1 LGEIV
6 KLKSAF
12 AGSILSLLIFGSLSS
27 LGAQSLAV
35 DKSSLSF
42 SAQQGGSA
50 VSQSLTVT
58 GSSAG
63 LAFSASS
70 SASWLK
76 INPTSGSTPASLT
89 VTADPTG
96 LGVGTVQATVTIAG
110 ANTLLIPVTFTIS
123 GVTGQT
129 LTADKTSL
137 AFIGQLGGPITAAQ
151 TVTVSSATAGQPFTV
166 QTNASWLKVTPAS
179 GSTPTTLSVTA
190 DPTGLSAG
198 TLNATLTI
206 SGINTIQIPVSFTI
220 GSLGV
225 SPQSL
230 QFLYTLNGS
239 FPTAQ
244 ILTLSGNAVGFTAA
258 VSTTTGGSWLQAFPT
273 TGTTPTTLSVI
284 VNTAVLPNL
293 APGTYNG
300 TITITPT
307 NQAPIAV
314 PVTLTVSGPPAVTVN
329 PTALTFNFQTGQANP
344 GPQNVTITL
353 TPAQQLAF
361 NVTSTV
367 TANPAGKNW
376 IAVVPSG
383 ITSVLGTA
391 TISVTVD
398 PTGLPPNTYT
408 GKITILSQGNPSS
421 LDVPVTLVV
430 SNSPLLNVP
439 STSLNFTYQ
448 VGSPLPAA
456 QPVMVTATSGTPSY
470 TIAAASTPAG
480 WLKVS
485 AAAGTVPTPFNVSV
499 DPTGLVKGTYTGTVT
514 VTGIGTG
521 NGAQQIPVNLTVT
534 NDPIIT
540 ANLGGCAI
548 PALNCALSIPFQIG
562 GVNNP
567 GATMLAVG
575 SSTGATLNYT
585 VTPATSS
592 CGGNWLLVNGSTS
605 AVSGATAS
613 SVSVSAATTGI
624 AAGTTCTGTV
634 TISATNVATGL
645 ATPNSPVTIPIT
657 LTVSSAAQLVVTP
670 SLGYSFSVPVG
681 GQASPSQTLNLSST
695 GSDQLNYAITFAPDL
710 GGNWLSLNATSGATP
725 GSLILTATPSNLL
738 AAGTYTGTLKITATG
753 PGGAAANATTASP
766 FAIPVVL
773 TLTAGTLV
781 VNPTTLTFTQT
792 LGGAVPA
799 NQTVQITSNGQPLNY
814 VAAAANPGTVQW
826 LTVSGSTT
834 GQTPGSVTVA
844 VDGSK
849 LSAGTYNGTITVTA
863 PGASNT
869 PLTVPVTLT
878 VAPGTISASPT
889 SLNFSQIAGGTAPAA
904 QSVAVS
910 STPGSLPYT
919 VTTTTKDGGT
929 WLSATPASGTTN
941 SNVQVSVNA
950 GNLAPGSY
958 SGTVTITSAG
968 AGGSPLSIP
977 VTFSVTASAT
987 LSASPVS
994 VSFSYISGTANPAA
1008 QTVQVTSSGSNSS
1021 ITVTS
1026 KTSDGGTWLAV
1037 TPTSGTT
1044 PATLSIQVTPSG
1056 LAAGNYSGTVTV
1068 TSSSSL
1074 APLLIPVNLTV
1085 TAIPAP
1091 VINAIANAASYAVGA
1106 VSPGQN
1112 VVIFG
1117 TNVGPTP
1124 LVSGTVTAGA
1134 FTTVAGNTQVFF
1146 DGVAAPMLY
1155 ASSSQTSV
1163 MVPYGV
1169 AGRATTTVV
1178 ISYQGVKSAGVTFNV
1193 VATAPGI
1200 YTLNQ
1205 SGTGPGAIL
1214 NQDLLT
1220 VPTPSTPAPKN
1231 SAVAVYM
1238 TGEGLT
1244 IGNADGAIATGLK
1257 SPVATV
1263 TATVGG
1269 VPAQVLYAGT
1279 SPGIVNGVM
1288 QVNVLI
1294 PVGAPSGNAVPIV
1307 ITVGTA
1313 STQSGVTLAIQ

>member
-1 LGEIV
+1 M

-12 AGSILSLLIFGSLSS
+12 VGSILSLLVIGSLSS

-42 SAQQGGSA
+42 SAQQGGAA
-50 VSQSLTVT
+50 VSQTLTVT
-58 GSSAG
+58 GSSSG
-63 LAFSASS
+63 LAFNASS

-76 INPTSGSTPASLT
+76 VSPTSGTTSASLT

-96 LGVGTVQATVTIAG
+96 LGVGVVQANITIAG
-110 ANTLLIPVTFTIS
+110 FNSLTIPVTFTIS

-137 AFIGQLGGPITAAQ
+137 AFIGQVGGAVTAAQ
-151 TVTVSSATAGQPFTV
+151 TVTISSTTNGQPFTV
-166 QTNASWLKVTPAS
+166 QTNASWLKVSPTS

-190 DPTGLSAG
+190 DPTGFGAAS
-198 TLNATLTI
+198 LNATLTI
-206 SGINTIQIPVSFTI
+206 TGSNTIQIPVSFTI
-220 GSLGV
+220 GALGV
-225 SPQSL
+225 SPQSI

-244 ILTLSGNAVGFTAA
+244 SLSLTGNLVGFTATP
-258 VSTTTGGSWLQAFPT
+258 STTSGGSWLQVFPT

-293 APGTYNG
+293 AAGTYNG
-300 TITITPT
+300 TITITAT

-329 PTALTFNFQTGQANP
+329 PAALTFNFQTGQSNP
-344 GPQNVTITL
+344 GSQNVTITL
-353 TPAQQLAF
+353 TPAQQLAYS
-361 NVTSTV
+361 VTSTV

-376 IAVVPSG
+376 IAVLPSG
-383 ITSVLGTA
+383 ITSTLGTA
-391 TISVTVD
+391 TFAVSVD
-398 PTGLPPNTYT
+398 PTGLPPATYT
-408 GKITILSQGNPSS
+408 GKVTIISQGNPSS
-421 LDVPVTLVV
+421 LDVPITLVV
-430 SNSPLLNVP
+430 SNLPLLNVP
-439 STSLNFTYQ
+439 TAALNFTYQ
-448 VGSPLPAA
+448 VGSPLPTA
-456 QPVMVTATSGTPSY
+456 QPVTVTATSGTPTY

-480 WLKVS
+480 WLSVS
-485 AAAGTVPTPFNVSV
+485 SAAGTVPTPFNVTV
-499 DPTGLVKGTYTGTVT
+499 NPTGLGKGTYTGTVT
-514 VTGIGTG
+514 VTGVGTG

-548 PALNCALSIPFQIG
+548 PAQNCALSIPFQIG
-562 GVNNP
+562 GTNNP
-567 GATMLAVG
+567 GATTLAVN

-585 VTPATSS
+585 VTPTTSS
-592 CGGNWLLVNGSTS
+592 CGGSWLLVNGSTS
-605 AVSGATAS
+605 GVSGVTAS
-613 SVSVSAATTGI
+613 SVSLSAATSGI
-624 AAGTTCTGTV
+624 AAGTSCTGAV
-634 TISATNVATGL
+634 TISATNAATGL
-645 ATPNSPVTIPIT
+645 ATPNSPVTIPVT

-670 SLGYSFSVPVG
+670 SIGYSFSVPVG
-681 GQASPSQTLNLSST
+681 GQASPSQPLNLAST
-695 GSDQLNYAITFAPDL
+695 GSDQLTYAITFAPDL
-710 GGNWLSLNATSGATP
+710 GGNWLSLNATAGATP
-725 GSLILTATPSNLL
+725 GSIILTATPSNLL
-738 AAGTYTGTLKITATG
+738 AVGTYTGSLKITATG
-753 PGGAAANATTASP
+753 PGGAAANATAAAP
-766 FAIPVVL
+766 FTIPVVL

-781 VNPTTLTFTQT
+781 VNPTSLAFTQT
-792 LGGAVPA
+792 LGGSAPA
-799 NQTVQITSNGQPLNY
+799 NQTVQITSNGQALNY
-814 VAAAANPGTVQW
+814 VAAAANPGSVQW
-826 LTVSGSTT
+826 LSVSGSIT

-849 LSAGTYNGTITVTA
+849 LSAGTYNGSITVTA

-869 PLTVPVTLT
+869 PLTLPVTLT

-910 STPGSLPYT
+910 STPSSLPYT
-919 VTTTTKDGGT
+919 VSTTTKDGGT

-950 GNLAPGSY
+950 GSLAPGSY

-977 VTFSVTASAT
+977 VTFTVTASAT
-987 LSASPVS
+987 LSASPAS
-994 VSFSYISGTANPAA
+994 LNFSYISGTTNPAA
-1008 QTVQVTSSGSNSS
+1008 QTVQVSSSGSNTSF
-1021 ITVTS
+1021 TVAT
-1026 KTSDGGTWLAV
+1026 KTNDGAAWLAA

-1044 PATLSIQVTPSG
+1044 PATLSVQVTPSG
-1056 LAAGNYSGTVTV
+1056 LAAGTYSGTVTV
-1068 TSSSSL
+1068 TSSNSL
-1074 APLLIPVNLTV
+1074 TPLSIPVNLTV

-1091 VINAIANAASYAVGA
+1091 VINAIGNAASYAVGA
-1106 VSPGQN
+1106 VSPGEN
-1112 VVIFG
+1112 IVIFG

-1124 LVSGTVTAGA
+1124 LATGTVTAGA
-1134 FTTVAGNTQVFF
+1134 FTTVAGNTQVLF
-1146 DGVAAPMLY
+1146 DGVAAPVLY
-1155 ASSSQTSV
+1155 ASAGQTSV

-1178 ISYQGVKSAGVTFNV
+1178 VSYQGVKSAGVTFNV
-1193 VATAPGI
+1193 VATSPGI

-1220 VPTPSTPAPKN
+1220 VPTPATPAPKG

-1244 IGNADGAIATGLK
+1244 IGNADGAIATSLK
-1257 SPVATV
+1257 SPVANV

-1294 PVGAPSGNAVPIV
+1294 PAGAPSGGAVQIV